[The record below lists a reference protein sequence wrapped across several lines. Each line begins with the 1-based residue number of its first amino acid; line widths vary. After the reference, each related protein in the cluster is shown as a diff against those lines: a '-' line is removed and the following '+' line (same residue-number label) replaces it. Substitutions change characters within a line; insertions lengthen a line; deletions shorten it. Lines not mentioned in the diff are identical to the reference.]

1 MNSLRRM
8 RAPPEF
14 QDVLRLRWRTMPIK
28 APLRCSLTTNALS
41 RHDQH
46 RGRRQTGWEKMDR
59 RVRELAVLTGL
70 SAVICG
76 VAFASDYYIAA
87 TMFAA
92 LTCTTAV
99 LAVVTRNFW

>member
-1 MNSLRRM
+1 
-8 RAPPEF
+8 
-14 QDVLRLRWRTMPIK
+14 
-28 APLRCSLTTNALS
+28 
-41 RHDQH
+41 
-46 RGRRQTGWEKMDR
+46 MDR